1 MGSESRKNARLV
13 EAMVIL
19 FVAGTAILAGWR
31 IVDAR
36 NSPQVA
42 NVVEDSNKDCREAE
56 HFCSTQCSGQD
67 DECVET
73 CMVEFGCVVH
83 L

>member
-13 EAMVIL
+13 ETIVIL
-19 FVAGTAILAGWR
+19 CVAGTAMLAGWR
-31 IVDAR
+31 IVDVK
-36 NSPQVA
+36 NSAQVA

-56 HFCSTQCSGQD
+56 RFCSAQCSGQA